1 MILIFDEIMDLSK
14 LKYFKTSPSV
24 SPRNVDAGVMPEKTD
39 AHKSLR
45 VNLHPSYAKEDGVLS
60 TALVLVLSGG
70 TKRESDFLRELRTQR
85 SLHSL
90 RVLFVS
96 KDGQGLNPRQMQQRW
111 AEIQNSKAFDI
122 DGQTFRL
129 GDMDKVFLLSDV
141 DEFYNQ
147 LLEVTAEK
155 YDDFPAQWIIS
166 NPCFEIW
173 LCHCYSADVSGYQ
186 AELESLPVAKRS
198 QRLKALGND
207 LVPGGLNPCKAF
219 ELMRTG
225 ISISEN
231 NYRED
236 ANRIPQL
243 FSTQM
248 HIMARYILDKVKE
261 YSDFVERK
269 AARRK
274 TIG

>member
-1 MILIFDEIMDLSK
+1 MDLSK
-14 LKYFKTSPSV
+14 LKYLKTSIGLGPRSV
-24 SPRNVDAGVMPEKTD
+24 DVGVMPEKAD

-70 TKRESDFLRELRTQR
+70 TKRGSDFLKELRTR
-85 SLHSL
+85 RALHSL

-96 KDGQGLNPRQMQQRW
+96 KDGQGLNPLQMQRRW
-111 AEIQNSKAFDI
+111 TEIQNSKSFDI

-129 GDMDKVFLLSDV
+129 DDMDKVFLLSDV
-141 DEFYNQ
+141 DEFYHQ
-147 LLEVTAEK
+147 LLAVKKEEG
-155 YDDFPAQWIIS
+155 DSFPAQWIIS
-166 NPCFEIW
+166 NPCFEVW
-173 LCHCYSADVSGYQ
+173 LCYCYSVDVPVDC
-186 AELESLPVAKRS
+186 AELECLTVAKRS
-198 QRLKALGND
+198 QRLKTLGND

-219 ELMRTG
+219 ELMRSG
-225 ISISEN
+225 IGFSEK

-236 ANRIPQL
+236 ANGIPQL

-261 YSDFVERK
+261 YSDFVKRK
-269 AARRK
+269 AARRR